1 MKRGIP
7 NKLMEFDN
15 RARKIR
21 STLLPSTSEAVEA
34 YPGNIS
40 EPCGYG
46 RDPLESS
53 VYKKRV
59 RYESFCS
66 RFSFQLLFSEV
77 SNGCGSSFAEA
88 LLFFIDVTYRLTN
101 S

>member
-7 NKLMEFDN
+7 DKLMNFDN
-15 RARKIR
+15 RARKITA
-21 STLLPSTSEAVEA
+21 TLLPSTTEAVEA

-40 EPCGYG
+40 EPCSYG
-46 RDPLESS
+46 TDPLESS
-53 VYKKRV
+53 ALKKSV

-66 RFSFQLLFSEV
+66 RYSFQILFSEV

-88 LLFFIDVTYRLTN
+88 LLFFIDVTYRLSN

>member
-1 MKRGIP
+1 MKCGIP
-7 NKLMEFDN
+7 NKLMYFDN
-15 RARKIR
+15 RARKI
-21 STLLPSTSEAVEA
+21 SSSLLPSTSEAVAA

-40 EPCGYG
+40 EPSNFGT
-46 RDPLESS
+46 DPLESS
-53 VYKKRV
+53 ASKKSI

-66 RFSFQLLFSEV
+66 RYSFQLLFSEV

-88 LLFFIDVTYRLTN
+88 LLILIDVTYRLNN